1 MTRLIR
7 KLTVTASSLLLA
19 VGLTT
24 SAGAGTLVINS
35 NTSDPAPKAAFEQLI
50 EKFKAENSDTVVKFN
65 VFDHEGFKTSIR
77 NFLTSSA
84 PDVVTWFAGER
95 MKTFVDRG
103 LLEDVSD
110 VWEANGLKKSMA
122 SSLSSMTVDGKQYG
136 VPYTYYQWG
145 VYYRKD
151 IFAQQGI
158 EVPKTWDQFIAA
170 GKKLNENGVTPVAIG
185 TKFLWTTAG
194 WFDYLNLRLNGL
206 DFHLQLMA
214 GKVPYADDRVRKVF
228 TYWRQLIDNKFFIA
242 NHASYSWQE
251 AQPFVFQG
259 KAAMYLIGNFFVP
272 FFPPEVADKMGYFQF
287 PVIDESV
294 GLFEDAPTDTLH
306 IPSKAKNKADARKFL
321 AFMARPENQAELNKA
336 LGQLPPNKD
345 AAVADDPYLQAGF
358 ELLSKAEG
366 LGQFYDRDTNPEMA
380 KTGMKG
386 FQEFMIKHQGSSR
399 TGWTRS

>member
-1 MTRLIR
+1 
-7 KLTVTASSLLLA
+7 
-19 VGLTT
+19 
-24 SAGAGTLVINS
+24 
-35 NTSDPAPKAAFEQLI
+35 
-50 EKFKAENSDTVVKFN
+50 
-65 VFDHEGFKTSIR
+65 
-77 NFLTSSA
+77 
-84 PDVVTWFAGER
+84 

-110 VWEANGLKKSMA
+110 VWEANGLKDSMA

-151 IFAQQGI
+151 LFTQHGI
-158 EVPKTWDQFIAA
+158 EVPKTWEQFIAA

-206 DFHLQLMA
+206 DFHLQLMS
-214 GKVPYADDRVRKVF
+214 GKVPYTDDRVRKVF

-272 FFPPEVADKMGYFQF
+272 FFPPEVAGKMGYFQF
-287 PVIDESV
+287 PVIDASV

-306 IPSKAKNKADARKFL
+306 IPSKAKNKADGRKFL
-321 AFMARPENQAELNKA
+321 AFMARPDNQAELNKA
-336 LGQLPPNKD
+336 LGQLPPNKN
-345 AAVADDPYLQAGF
+345 AKVADDPYLQAGF

-386 FQEFMIKHQGSSR
+386 FQEFMIKPDR
-399 TGWTRS
+399 LDRILKRLDKTRKRIFK